1 LNLSLR
7 TAVIT
12 ETASKDK
19 EGIRAANTILTTIG
33 SVTPVLYT
41 RNPIAVY
48 GSICRRNKRQ
58 KRLDLGLRTLID
70 SMAKPAIPA
79 TSTNALV
86 EPIYSMW
93 PKSKATIQVRMN

>member
-1 LNLSLR
+1 MLILKLSLR

-70 SMAKPAIPA
+70 LATRPA
-79 TSTNALV
+79 TPVTSKNALLV
-86 EPIYSMW
+86 LIYN
-93 PKSKATIQVRMN
+93 I